1 MFLFGSFFSGFSLK
15 GVRILWGGGV
25 VLEWGMVYI
34 QGVKNRS
41 GKTKKRG
48 CVSLPTT
55 TIHPLPPPLPPKN
68 NCCDVERILSKCRS
82 YNVGRLDPAVKLSGG
97 RCVCVPGLWSREK
110 LPSCLGVHA
119 AVGSSCCKRVCLEK
133 AVSGHRKVVVVVMVV
148 VALCLVAAV
157 VYGRS
162 LQKSRGWG

>member
-1 MFLFGSFFSGFSLK
+1 MFLFARFFSGFSLK

-48 CVSLPTT
+48 CVSLF
-55 TIHPLPPPLPPKN
+55 PLPPSIPFPHPYPQKIIVAMWRGYYL
-68 NCCDVERILSKCRS
+68 
-82 YNVGRLDPAVKLSGG
+82 NVGVIMWVGLTQRWNYRAGG
-97 RCVCVPGLWSREK
+97 VCVPGLWSREK

-119 AVGSSCCKRVCLEK
+119 AVGSSCCKRVRLEK
-133 AVSGHRKVVVVVMVV
+133 AVSGHRKVVVVAMVV

-157 VYGRS
+157 VYGRN
-162 LQKSRGWG
+162 LQKS